1 MVVLGSGSS
10 GNCTLVEG
18 ARGRLLIDCG
28 LSARETARRLQQVGC
43 DPKTIDAV
51 VVSHEHGDHVGGA
64 AMFSRRYGAV
74 IHTTAATA
82 RAAGLDPAGMA
93 GLALHEAAAAWSVGD
108 LTVDTFT
115 VPHDAV
121 DNVGVVVS
129 CDGVRLGYATDLGF
143 PTRLVYERLRACQ
156 ILVTE
161 ANHDPMMLRD
171 GPYPW
176 SVKQR
181 IAGRHGHM
189 SNEAMRSLVA
199 EVAVDAT
206 RHLFLAHLSG
216 TNNTPDLA
224 RRAGRAA
231 LEDAGR
237 PGVAVHV
244 ARQDQVSEVVET

>member
-18 ARGRLLIDCG
+18 SRGRLLIDCG
-28 LSARETARRLQQVGC
+28 LSAREAARRLELAGC
-43 DPKTIDAV
+43 HPKSVDAV

-82 RAAGLDPAGMA
+82 RAAGLDPAGLA
-93 GLALHEAAAAWSVGD
+93 GLVLHEASAGWMVGD
-108 LTVDTFT
+108 LRVETFT

-129 CDGVRLGYATDLGF
+129 CDGTRLGYATDLGF
-143 PTRLVYERLRACQ
+143 PTRLVYDRLTACQ
-156 ILVTE
+156 VLITE
-161 ANHDPMMLRD
+161 ANHDQAMLRD

-176 SVKQR
+176 AVKQR

-199 EVAVDAT
+199 EVAGEST

-244 ARQDQVSEVVET
+244 ARQDRISEVVET